1 LYAGI
6 QPLTIKNKTMTQ
18 KLLASMR
25 IFILAT
31 VLVLGAGLKAQTITT
46 FPWTETFNTDS
57 PTLQYWTQ
65 IYEVNNMSWTFTNDA
80 TTGSYNLDPYD
91 GNFANFPADSH
102 NFDTTKLVSP
112 VLDISGLANV
122 TLNFVYVNP
131 LWSPDQNWLTIYYRT
146 SSAGPWVQL
155 QEYHTNITTW
165 TPSGNI
171 SLPNPSATYQIAIEC
186 RTDYGW
192 STLVDQVVVAGT
204 AAVDVTSVDVTTQG
218 GVPAEITTAS
228 GTLQLNASVLPAN
241 ASQAVTWTVVT
252 GAANASVNASG
263 VVTGLANGTAV
274 IRATSVSDP
283 TKFDEITV
291 IINMPVVTGV
301 EISTVNSVPAIITS
315 AGGTLPLTAAVL
327 PSTANQNVTWS
338 VVAGAAYGSVSATGV
353 VTGTANGIL
362 TVQATSVADPT
373 KFDILDVVV
382 NIAVTGVEVTTQGN
396 VPATITTG
404 GGTLQLVATVAP
416 AAASQN
422 VTWSVVSGSEFGSV
436 SATGLVTGTGTG
448 TITIRATSVAD
459 PTKFDDIVITI
470 TIAVE
475 PESVEV
481 NTLGGV
487 AATITTIGGTLQLVA
502 TVNPAGVNQ
511 DVTWSIVN
519 GGAFATLSADGLV
532 TATANGIVTVRATS
546 IEDITLFDAI
556 DIVIN
561 DTTAGVDTFGL
572 KAAKLYPNPTTGI
585 VTIETQDT
593 IRTVE
598 VYNML
603 GQLALSKAAVNN
615 IDMSAFP
622 AGNYIVKVA
631 TDTASKSFKV
641 VRE

>member
-1 LYAGI
+1 
-6 QPLTIKNKTMTQ
+6 MTQ

-228 GTLQLNASVLPAN
+228 GTLQLNAAVLPAN

-291 IINMPVVTGV
+291 TINMPVVTGV

-481 NTLGGV
+481 TTLGGV

-603 GQLALSKAAVNN
+603 GQLAFSKAAVNS

>member
-1 LYAGI
+1 
-6 QPLTIKNKTMTQ
+6 MTQ

-80 TTGSYNLDPYD
+80 STGSYNLDPYD

-112 VLDISGLANV
+112 ILDISGLSNV

-204 AAVDVTSVDVTTQG
+204 AAVNVTSVDVTTQG
-218 GVPAEITTAS
+218 GVPAEITNTA
-228 GTLQLNASVLPAN
+228 GTLQLNAAVLPAN
-241 ASQAVTWTVVT
+241 ASQAVTWTVVS

-291 IINMPVVTGV
+291 TINMPVVTGV

-315 AGGTLPLTAAVL
+315 AGGTLPLVAAVL

-481 NTLGGV
+481 TTLGGV
-487 AATITTIGGTLQLVA
+487 AATITNIGGTLQLVA

-572 KAAKLYPNPTTGI
+572 KTAKLYPNPTTGI
-585 VTIETQDT
+585 VTIDTQDT

-603 GQLALSKAAVNN
+603 GQLAFSKAAVNS

-622 AGNYIVKVA
+622 TGNYIVKVA